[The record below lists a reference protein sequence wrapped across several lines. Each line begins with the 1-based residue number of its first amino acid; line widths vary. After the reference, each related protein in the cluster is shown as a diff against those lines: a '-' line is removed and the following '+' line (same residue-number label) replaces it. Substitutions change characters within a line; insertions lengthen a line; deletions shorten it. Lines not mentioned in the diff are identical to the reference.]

1 MTIIRQKAEKP
12 GAIKFVKI
20 SEAKPG
26 DVLVLG
32 ELVSTEQVPNF
43 NKDGEVSLHKFNTD
57 TGLVGLNGSKLLDG
71 LLGQFEVG
79 DTIEVVYLGK
89 EPGVSK
95 DGKKFKR
102 NTFEVVKLTEA

>member
-1 MTIIRQKAEKP
+1 MTTVRIKAEKP

-26 DVLVLG
+26 DILVLG
-32 ELVSTEQVPNF
+32 ELVSSEDVPNF
-43 NKDGEVSLHKFNTD
+43 NKDGTVKLHKFNTD
-57 TGLVGLNGSKLLDG
+57 TGLVGLNGSRLLDG
-71 LLGQFEVG
+71 LLDQFEIG
-79 DTIEVVYLGK
+79 DTIEITFLGK

-95 DGKKFKR
+95 DGKKFRR